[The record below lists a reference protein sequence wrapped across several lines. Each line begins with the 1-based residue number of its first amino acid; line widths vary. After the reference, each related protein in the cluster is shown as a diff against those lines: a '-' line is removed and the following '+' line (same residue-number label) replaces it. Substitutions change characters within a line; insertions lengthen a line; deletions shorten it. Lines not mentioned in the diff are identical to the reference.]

1 MLFFFVPLLSTHFC
15 AKEKAESEEQKKKE
29 AINNNKS
36 PKVACIYL
44 GKINKRK
51 KGDFLSGN
59 IPKLF
64 VMWTSPFMSKS
75 MLQLYWSSK
84 NQDHKLP

>member
-1 MLFFFVPLLSTHFC
+1 MLSSNVFRFFLFFFVPLLSTNFC
-15 AKEKAESEEQKKKE
+15 AKEKAESEEQKKE
-29 AINNNKS
+29 AINIKKS

-51 KGDFLSGN
+51 EGDFLSGN

-64 VMWTSPFMSKS
+64 VM
-75 MLQLYWSSK
+75 
-84 NQDHKLP
+84 